1 MTGAAPPLWRQLQ
14 AAAAVLAGVRR
25 GESAGAALERIDA
38 WQGPTNAFAQVFAD
52 EARADAELDREGPLA
67 GVPIAVKDLFDVRG
81 HPTTGC
87 CAAIPPIP
95 AERDAT
101 LVARLRDAGAI
112 VIGKTNQHELAAGV
126 TNLESAC
133 GPTRNPWDPTRISGG
148 SSGGSAVAV
157 ASGIVPISLV
167 SDTGGSAR
175 IPAAFCGTWGLK
187 PTNGRLPTEGMMP
200 LAPEMDCPG
209 LLAASLED
217 LRLAWEVL
225 AGERDP
231 GRPPHAVGV
240 LLDGRWARCHV
251 EIRAAIGEACSRLLR
266 AEVGVNDIGG
276 LDLPDAHH
284 VWNRLAW
291 PSFAERYAGLI
302 GNPALGAGASSL
314 LGWGE
319 AHRKEQAEAR
329 GRAGG
334 VRVRF
339 DGIFRAVD
347 LLLTPTTP
355 YVAPPIDAEEVDLG
369 DGSTMDVH
377 RGGPSWHTTAASVA
391 GLPALSVPFATSSE
405 GLPIGVQLIGRA
417 NAEDALL
424 AAADLLRPSDDEPRR
439 PAVPRR

>member
-1 MTGAAPPLWRQLQ
+1 VTGSRS
-14 AAAAVLAGVRR
+14 VD
-25 GESAGAALERIDA
+25 AALEGIDA
-38 WQGPTNAFAQVFAD
+38 WQERTNAFAQVFAD

-126 TNLESAC
+126 TNLESSC
-133 GPTRNPWDPTRISGG
+133 GPTRNPWDLQRITGG

-157 ASGIVPISLV
+157 ATGIVPISLV

-187 PTNGRLPTEGMMP
+187 PTQGRLSTEGMMP

-209 LLAASLED
+209 VLAGSLDD
-217 LRLAWEVL
+217 LRLAWEVVADGPNDRTAPSVVGL
-225 AGERDP
+225 LRGGRWERCALEIKA
-231 GRPPHAVGV
+231 AVGQAAERFRDTGV
-240 LLDGRWARCHV
+240 ELRDIDCSALDDVHR
-251 EIRAAIGEACSRLLR
+251 
-266 AEVGVNDIGG
+266 
-276 LDLPDAHH
+276 

-291 PSFAERYAGLI
+291 PPFAERYGGLT
-302 GNPALGAGASSL
+302 GNPSLGAGAASL
-314 LGWGE
+314 IAWGS
-319 AHRKEQAEAR
+319 AHREELPGARARAERIR
-329 GRAGG
+329 GWFADAFNR
-334 VRVRF
+334 
-339 DGIFRAVD
+339 VD
-347 LLLTPTTP
+347 LFLAATTP
-355 YVAPPIDAEEVDLG
+355 YVAPPIDAGEVDLG

-377 RGGPSWHTTAASVA
+377 RGGPSWHTTAANVA
-391 GLPALSVPFATSSE
+391 GLPALSVPFSMSSA

-424 AAADLLRPSDDEPRR
+424 AAAETLVPRGGELPR

>member
-1 MTGAAPPLWRQLQ
+1 VTKR
-14 AAAAVLAGVRR
+14 
-25 GESAGAALERIDA
+25 SALERVNAALQGIDV
-38 WQGPTNAFAQVFAD
+38 WQERTNAFAQVFAD
-52 EARADAELDREGPLA
+52 EARAEAADVGTDGRLA

-87 CAAIPPIP
+87 CAAIPSQS
-95 AERDAT
+95 AERDAA

-126 TNLESAC
+126 TNLESSC
-133 GPTRNPWDPTRISGG
+133 GPTRNPWDLQRITGG
-148 SSGGSAVAV
+148 SSGGSAAAV
-157 ASGIVPISLV
+157 ATGIVPISLV

-187 PTNGRLPTEGMMP
+187 PTQGRLSTEGMMA
-200 LAPEMDCPG
+200 LAPEMDCPS
-209 LLAASLED
+209 LLAGSLED
-217 LRLAWEVL
+217 LRLGWEVMS
-225 AGERDP
+225 GERGSAD
-231 GRPPHAVGV
+231 PPHMVGV
-240 LLDGRWARCHV
+240 PHEGRWERCHV
-251 EIRAAIGEACSRLLR
+251 
-266 AEVGVNDIGG
+266 DIGAAVG
-276 LDLPDAHH
+276 EVSLRFLSAGVRVHDIFGFDLEDVHH

-314 LGWGE
+314 LEWGE
-319 AHRKEQAEAR
+319 AHRNERAEAR
-329 GRAGG
+329 GGAGR

-339 DGIFRAVD
+339 DGMFRAVD

-369 DGSTMDVH
+369 DGTMDIH
-377 RGGPSWHTTAASVA
+377 RGGPSWHTTAANVA

-424 AAADLLRPSDDEPRR
+424 AAAELLRPSDDEPRR

>member
-1 MTGAAPPLWRQLQ
+1 MRA
-14 AAAAVLAGVRR
+14 RR
-25 GESAGAALERIDA
+25 SVDAALERIDA
-38 WQGPTNAFAQVFAD
+38 WQEQTNAYSQVFAD
-52 EARADAELDREGPLA
+52 EARADAELDRDGPLA

-87 CAAIPPIP
+87 CAAIPSEP

-157 ASGIVPISLV
+157 ATGIVPISLV

-187 PTNGRLPTEGMMP
+187 PTNGRLPTEGMMS

-209 LLAASLED
+209 LLAGSFDD
-217 LRLAWEVL
+217 LRLGWEVL
-225 AGERDP
+225 AGRPNDRTGLSVVGLLRGGRWERCALEIKAAVGQAAERLRDP
-231 GRPPHAVGV
+231 GVQVRDVDGSA
-240 LLDGRWARCHV
+240 LD
-251 EIRAAIGEACSRLLR
+251 
-266 AEVGVNDIGG
+266 EV
-276 LDLPDAHH
+276 HR

-291 PSFAERYAGLI
+291 PPFAERYGGLT
-302 GNPALGAGASSL
+302 GHPSFGAGVASL
-314 LGWGE
+314 LEWGSVHREELPRARVGAERIGGWFADAFE
-319 AHRKEQAEAR
+319 R
-329 GRAGG
+329 
-334 VRVRF
+334 
-339 DGIFRAVD
+339 VD
-347 LLLTPTTP
+347 LFLAATTP
-355 YVAPPIDAEEVDLG
+355 YVAPSIDAREVDLG

-377 RGGPSWHTTAASVA
+377 RGGPSWHTTAANVA

-405 GLPIGVQLIGRA
+405 GLPIGVQLIAPPNR
-417 NAEDALL
+417 EDLL
-424 AAADLLRPSDDEPRR
+424 FAAAEVLR
-439 PAVPRR
+439 PAVELPRPPDPQR

>member
-1 MTGAAPPLWRQLQ
+1 MRS
-14 AAAAVLAGVRR
+14 VDI
-25 GESAGAALERIDA
+25 ALERIDA
-38 WQGPTNAFAQVFAD
+38 WQEQTNAFAQVFAD

-148 SSGGSAVAV
+148 SSGGSAVAI
-157 ASGIVPISLV
+157 ATGIVPISLV

-187 PTNGRLPTEGMMP
+187 PTNGSLPTEGMMS
-200 LAPEMDCPG
+200 LAPEMDCPA
-209 LLAASLED
+209 LLAGSIDD
-217 LRLAWEVL
+217 LRLGWDVL
-225 AGERDP
+225 E
-231 GRPPHAVGV
+231 GRPHDRTAPSVVGLLRGGRWERCALEIKAAVGQAAERFRDSGV
-240 LLDGRWARCHV
+240 ELRDIDGSALDDVHR
-251 EIRAAIGEACSRLLR
+251 
-266 AEVGVNDIGG
+266 
-276 LDLPDAHH
+276 

-291 PSFAERYAGLI
+291 PPFAERYGGLT
-302 GNPALGAGASSL
+302 GNPSLGAGAASL
-314 LGWGE
+314 LGWGS
-319 AHRKEQAEAR
+319 AHRDELPGARSRAEQIR
-329 GRAGG
+329 GWFGAAFER
-334 VRVRF
+334 
-339 DGIFRAVD
+339 VD
-347 LLLTPTTP
+347 LFLAATTP
-355 YVAPPIDAEEVDLG
+355 YVAQPIDAREVDLG
-369 DGSTMDVH
+369 DGTTIDVH
-377 RGGPSWHTTAASVA
+377 RGGPSWHTTAANVA

-417 NAEDALL
+417 NAEAVLF
-424 AAADLLRPSDDEPRR
+424 AAAELLGPWGDEPRR

>member
-1 MTGAAPPLWRQLQ
+1 L
-14 AAAAVLAGVRR
+14 VVRATR
-25 GESAGAALERIDA
+25 SVDTALERIDA
-38 WQGPTNAFAQVFAD
+38 WQEQTNAFAQVFAE

-101 LVARLRDAGAI
+101 LVAGLRDAGAI

-157 ASGIVPISLV
+157 ATGIVPISLV

-175 IPAAFCGTWGLK
+175 IPAGFCGTWGLK
-187 PTNGRLPTEGMMP
+187 PTQGRLSTDGMMP

-209 LLAASLED
+209 LLAGSLDD
-217 LRLAWEVL
+217 LRLGWEVVADRPNDRPAPSVVGL
-225 AGERDP
+225 LRGGRWERCALEIKA
-231 GRPPHAVGV
+231 AVG
-240 LLDGRWARCHV
+240 
-251 EIRAAIGEACSRLLR
+251 RAAERFRDTGVQVRDVDGSALD
-266 AEVGVNDIGG
+266 EV
-276 LDLPDAHH
+276 HH

-291 PSFAERYAGLI
+291 PPFAERYRGLT
-302 GNPALGAGASSL
+302 GNPSLGAGAASL
-314 LGWGE
+314 LEWGS
-319 AHRKEQAEAR
+319 AHRDELPGARARAERIR
-329 GRAGG
+329 GWFADA
-334 VRVRF
+334 F
-339 DGIFRAVD
+339 DRVD
-347 LLLTPTTP
+347 LLLAATTP
-355 YVAPPIDAEEVDLG
+355 YVAPPIDAGEIALG
-369 DGSTMDVH
+369 DGTTIDVH
-377 RGGPSWHTTAASVA
+377 RGGPSWHTTAANVA
-391 GLPALSVPFATSSE
+391 GLPALSVPFATSIE

-424 AAADLLRPSDDEPRR
+424 AAAELLRPSDGELPR

>member
-1 MTGAAPPLWRQLQ
+1 
-14 AAAAVLAGVRR
+14 VRATR
-25 GESAGAALERIDA
+25 SVDAALERIDA
-38 WQGPTNAFAQVFAD
+38 WQGPTNAFSQVFPD

-87 CAAIPPIP
+87 CAAIPSEP

-112 VIGKTNQHELAAGV
+112 VIGKTNQHELASGV

-157 ASGIVPISLV
+157 ATGIVPISLV

-187 PTNGRLPTEGMMP
+187 PTNGRLPTGGMMP
-200 LAPEMDCPG
+200 LAPEMDCPA

-217 LRLAWEVL
+217 LRLAWEIL
-225 AGERDP
+225 AGDRHP
-231 GRPPHAVGV
+231 GRPPQAVGV
-240 LLDGRWARCHV
+240 LLEGRWARCHV
-251 EIRAAIGEACSRLLR
+251 EIRAAVGKVSSRLLS
-266 AEVGVNDIGG
+266 AGVRVHDIFGFD
-276 LDLPDAHH
+276 LDDVHH

-291 PSFAERYAGLI
+291 PSFAERYAGLM

-319 AHRKEQAEAR
+319 AHRKEEAEAR
-329 GRAGG
+329 GHAGR

-355 YVAPPIDAEEVDLG
+355 YVAPPIDAAEVDLG
-369 DGSTMDVH
+369 DGTTIDVH

-424 AAADLLRPSDDEPRR
+424 AAAEVLR
-439 PAVPRR
+439 PAVELPTPSDPRR